1 MHSFGAIALT
11 ARNRKRAD
19 WGAGRQAFLVLAA
32 DILAD
37 LGRLPSGRK
46 VYGKFKDRLGMSYS
60 QFCYWVKRYRQEAD
74 QAAKARSLDAAALH
88 AMPPRAP
95 AAPAAPP
102 DGHKPLYLG
111 PSEQRTFHY
120 DPMDAYRKKYD

>member
-1 MHSFGAIALT
+1 MTG
-11 ARNRKRAD
+11 REKKRAD
-19 WGAGRQAFLVLAA
+19 WGAGRQAFLVLAPEVFA
-32 DILAD
+32 GLERSAT
-37 LGRLPSGRK
+37 RRK
-46 VYGKFKDRLGMSYS
+46 VYETFKDRLGMSYS

-74 QAAKARSLDAAALH
+74 QAAKARSLDVAAPH
-88 AMPPRAP
+88 SMPPRAS
-95 AAPAAPP
+95 AAPAASS